1 MTDSRNGVAGQL
13 HRRVDMRVVD
23 VADVV
28 AADVVAAAAVVAAV
42 AVAVAVAV
50 GKDLVVVRKQKGSAG
65 RACSR
70 RRHCARHTARL
81 WH

>member
-28 AADVVAAAAVVAAV
+28 AAAAV
-42 AVAVAVAV
+42 AV
-50 GKDLVVVRKQKGSAG
+50 GRDLVVVRQ
-65 RACSR
+65 
-70 RRHCARHTARL
+70 
-81 WH
+81 